1 MPASRASS
9 GPSSMQV
16 PLNRISWH
24 ACADCEVVHNRLGVR
39 LSPPVVQAPRF
50 AARQTLQNLW

>member
-16 PLNRISWH
+16 PLNRLPTCV
-24 ACADCEVVHNRLGVR
+24 CADAEVTPIRLGVR
-39 LSPPVVQAPRF
+39 LSSPVGQASCF
-50 AARQTLQNLW
+50 AALQMLRSLW